1 VLIIKTT
8 FATDVDIIANVYAT
22 KLKDKKKPPITAEKP
37 DLPIILKVFFLYV
50 RSKKIIRA
58 IKKKKDLKKRISQ
71 ALASSNC
78 LIINPPQLR
87 QKPPNNKRI

>member
-1 VLIIKTT
+1 MRFKDPLISVIINCHDGEKYLHKSVGSILSQTYKN
-8 FATDVDIIANVYAT
+8 FEIIFWDNNSTD
-22 KLKDKKKPPITAEKP
+22 
-37 DLPIILKVFFLYV
+37 